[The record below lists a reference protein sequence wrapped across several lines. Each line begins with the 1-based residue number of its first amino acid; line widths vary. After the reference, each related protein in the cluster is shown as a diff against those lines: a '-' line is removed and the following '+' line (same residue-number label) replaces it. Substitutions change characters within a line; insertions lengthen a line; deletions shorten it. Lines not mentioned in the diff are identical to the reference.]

1 MREHPPLLL
10 PLFRS
15 GAVGELL
22 AWLYLHPEQEYST
35 TELAQRTGASQATV
49 SREANR
55 FAAAGLTSER
65 RHGNLRLIRAD
76 TDTIVAKPLTDL
88 LAVTFG
94 PAAVLP
100 PLLQPISGIDE
111 AYVYGSWAAR
121 YANQAGPLPRDVDV
135 LVVGTADEDELYDA
149 ARAAERSL
157 GREVNISRISPASWA
172 AGPEDPF
179 VTSLR
184 SRPLYPLI
192 RKRSTS

>member
-1 MREHPPLLL
+1 MRATPPLLL
-10 PLFRS
+10 PLLRS
-15 GAVGELL
+15 NAVGELL
-22 AWLYLHPEQEYST
+22 AWLYLHPESEYST
-35 TELAQRTGASQATV
+35 TDLAKRTGVSHSTV
-49 SREANR
+49 SREADR
-55 FAAAGLTSER
+55 FTAAGLTTER

-100 PLLQPISGIDE
+100 PLLQPIPGIDE

-135 LVVGTADEDELYDA
+135 LVVGSADEDELYDA
-149 ARAAERSL
+149 ARAAEHVL
-157 GREVNISRISPASWA
+157 GREVNISRIPPASWNA
-172 AGPEDPF
+172 DEGDPF

-184 SRPLYPLI
+184 SKPLHPLI
-192 RKRSTS
+192 QNGRTP